1 MTDIVYDEI
10 FESKIDNKDVIDR
23 FSKWLETQ
31 VKHMD
36 SLSYQEME
44 QLIQGDNIF
53 EFEQDDQ
60 EPSDHVEN
68 EAQVDIEGQI

>member
-1 MTDIVYDEI
+1 
-10 FESKIDNKDVIDR
+10 
-23 FSKWLETQ
+23 
-31 VKHMD
+31 MD

-44 QLIQGDNIF
+44 KLIQGDNIF